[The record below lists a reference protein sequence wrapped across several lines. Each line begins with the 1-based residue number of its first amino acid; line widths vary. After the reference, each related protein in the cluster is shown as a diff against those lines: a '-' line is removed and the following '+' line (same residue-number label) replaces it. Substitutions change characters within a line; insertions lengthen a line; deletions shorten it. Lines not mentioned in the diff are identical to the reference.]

1 MSLVDNARNRDISI
15 EVENA
20 WIEHRELE
28 GVSTEEA
35 RDEFLNWF
43 DGATGESYDL
53 GYEEGYGSWNEY
65 QSGV

>member
-35 RDEFLNWF
+35 LDEFLNWF
-43 DGATGESYDL
+43 DGATGESYAF